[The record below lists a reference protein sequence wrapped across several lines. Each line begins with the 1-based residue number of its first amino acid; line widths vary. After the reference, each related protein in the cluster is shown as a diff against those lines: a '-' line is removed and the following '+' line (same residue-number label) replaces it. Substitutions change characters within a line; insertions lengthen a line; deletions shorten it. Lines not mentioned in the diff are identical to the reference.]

1 LLSQGPSVTLVQN
14 KNAGGGVQIDE
25 TMRRRLIEA
34 VAETIALHAEELTAI
49 DAAQGDGDHG
59 LNMNRGFGAVTAKL
73 DDIAAKPLPE
83 AVQEVGRTLVMTVG
97 GASGAIFGTAFMAAG
112 KVLPEAPTRADA
124 AAAMDAAVAA
134 VRARGKAEFGH
145 KTMLDVLGPVA
156 TALHG
161 DATDLPAVAH
171 AAAEATAGMQAVR
184 GRASFLGERSVGGM
198 DAGARS
204 AALIVAAICGV
215 VEETP

>member
-1 LLSQGPSVTLVQN
+1 MP
-14 KNAGGGVQIDE
+14 IDE
-25 TMRRRLIEA
+25 ELRRRLLQGI
-34 VAETIALHAEELTAI
+34 AETISSHAEELTAI

-59 LNMNRGFGAVTAKL
+59 LNMNRGFSAVMAKA
-73 DDIAAKPLPE
+73 DAITAKPLPE
-83 AVQEVGRTLVMTVG
+83 AMQEVGRTLVMTVG

-112 KVLPEAPTRADA
+112 KSLPENPGRADVA
-124 AAAMDAAVAA
+124 AALDAAVGA

-156 TALHG
+156 KALHG
-161 DATDLPAVAH
+161 TETDIAAVAL

-184 GRASFLGERSVGGM
+184 GRASFLGERSLGAM

-204 AALIVAAICGV
+204 AALIIAAICGTL
-215 VEETP
+215 EGTP

>member
-1 LLSQGPSVTLVQN
+1 MS
-14 KNAGGGVQIDE
+14 IDE
-25 TMRRRLIEA
+25 EMRRRLLQAI
-34 VAETIALHAEELTAI
+34 VDTISAHAEELTAI

-59 LNMNRGFGAVTAKL
+59 LNMNRGFTAVMAKV
-73 DDIAAKPLPE
+73 DAIVAKPLPE
-83 AVQEVGRTLVMTVG
+83 AMQEVGRTLVMTVG

-112 KVLPEAPTRADA
+112 KSLPENPSRADA

-156 TALHG
+156 AALHG
-161 DATDLPAVAH
+161 SDSDIAGIAD
-171 AAAEATAGMQAVR
+171 AAAAATAPMQAVR
-184 GRASFLGERSVGGM
+184 GRASFLGERSVGVM

-204 AALIVAAICGV
+204 AALIIAAICRTL
-215 VEETP
+215 ESAP

>member
-1 LLSQGPSVTLVQN
+1 MP
-14 KNAGGGVQIDE
+14 IDE
-25 TMRRRLIEA
+25 AMRRRLLEA
-34 VAETIALHAEELTAI
+34 IVETIAAHAEELTAI

-59 LNMNRGFGAVTAKL
+59 LNMNRGFAAVTAKA
-73 DDIAAKPLPE
+73 DAIVAKPLPE
-83 AVQEVGRTLVMTVG
+83 AMQEVGRTLVMTVG

-112 KVLPEAPTRADA
+112 KSLAANPTRANA
-124 AAAMDAAVAA
+124 AAAMVAAIAA

-156 TALHG
+156 EALREPQA
-161 DATDLPAVAH
+161 DIAAVAF

-184 GRASFLGERSVGGM
+184 GRASFLGERSLGTM

-204 AALIVAAICGV
+204 AALIIATISGV
-215 VEETP
+215 MKGTP

>member
-1 LLSQGPSVTLVQN
+1 MP
-14 KNAGGGVQIDE
+14 IDE
-25 TMRRRLIEA
+25 DMRRRLLQA
-34 VAETIALHAEELTAI
+34 VVETISRHAEELTAI

-59 LNMNRGFGAVTAKL
+59 LNMTRGFGAVMAKA
-73 DDIAAKPLPE
+73 DGIVAKPLPE
-83 AVQEVGRTLVMTVG
+83 AMQEVGRTLVMTVG

-112 KVLPEAPTRADA
+112 KSLPENPSRADA

-161 DATDLPAVAH
+161 SEPDIAVVAD

-184 GRASFLGERSVGGM
+184 GRASFLGERSVGTM

-204 AALIVAAICGV
+204 AALIIAAICRTL
-215 VEETP
+215 EDTP

>member
-1 LLSQGPSVTLVQN
+1 MP
-14 KNAGGGVQIDE
+14 IDE
-25 TMRRRLIEA
+25 VVRRRLLEA
-34 VAETIALHAEELTAI
+34 IAETITRHAEELTAI

-59 LNMNRGFGAVTAKL
+59 LNMNRGFAAVMAKA
-73 DDIAAKPLPE
+73 DAIIAKPLPE

-112 KVLPEAPTRADA
+112 KSLPENPTRADA

-156 TALHG
+156 AALH
-161 DATDLPAVAH
+161 DSASDVVAAAN
-171 AAAEATAGMQAVR
+171 AAAEGTAGMQAVR
-184 GRASFLGERSVGGM
+184 GRASFLGERSIGTM

-204 AALIVAAICGV
+204 AALIIAAIARI

>member
-1 LLSQGPSVTLVQN
+1 MP
-14 KNAGGGVQIDE
+14 IDE
-25 TMRRRLIEA
+25 EMRRRLLQAI
-34 VAETIALHAEELTAI
+34 AETISSHAEELTAI

-59 LNMNRGFGAVTAKL
+59 LNMNRGFSAVMAKA
-73 DDIAAKPLPE
+73 DAIVAKPLPE
-83 AVQEVGRTLVMTVG
+83 AMQEVGRTLVMTVG

-112 KVLPEAPTRADA
+112 KSLPENPGRADVA
-124 AAAMDAAVAA
+124 AALDAAVGA

-156 TALHG
+156 QALHG
-161 DATDLPAVAH
+161 TETDIAAVAR

-184 GRASFLGERSVGGM
+184 GRASFLGERSLGAM

-204 AALIVAAICGV
+204 AALIIAAICDTLEG
-215 VEETP
+215 TP

>member
-1 LLSQGPSVTLVQN
+1 MP
-14 KNAGGGVQIDE
+14 IDE
-25 TMRRRLIEA
+25 AMRRRLLEA
-34 VAETIALHAEELTAI
+34 VVATIAAHAEELTAI

-59 LNMNRGFGAVTAKL
+59 LNMNRGFAAVTAK
-73 DDIAAKPLPE
+73 AESVVAKALPE

-97 GASGAIFGTAFMAAG
+97 GASGAIFGTAFIAAG
-112 KVLPEAPTRADA
+112 KALPENPTRADA

-156 TALHG
+156 AALH
-161 DATDLPAVAH
+161 DPAADIPAAAF

-184 GRASFLGERSVGGM
+184 GRASFLGERSLGTM

-204 AALIVAAICGV
+204 AALIIAAIARV
-215 VEETP
+215 LEDTP

>member
-1 LLSQGPSVTLVQN
+1 MP
-14 KNAGGGVQIDE
+14 IDE
-25 TMRRRLIEA
+25 QMRRRLVQAI
-34 VAETIALHAEELTAI
+34 VDTISRHAEELTAI

-59 LNMNRGFGAVTAKL
+59 LNMNRGFAAVMDKA
-73 DDIAAKPLPE
+73 DAIVAKPLPE

-112 KVLPEAPTRADA
+112 KSLSENPGRADA
-124 AAAMDAAVAA
+124 AAAMDAAVNA

-156 TALHG
+156 AALHG
-161 DATDLPAVAH
+161 PETDIVSVAD

-184 GRASFLGERSVGGM
+184 GRASFLGERSVGTM

-204 AALIVAAICGV
+204 AALIIAAISRTLEG
-215 VEETP
+215 TP

>member
-1 LLSQGPSVTLVQN
+1 MP
-14 KNAGGGVQIDE
+14 IDE
-25 TMRRRLIEA
+25 AMRRRLLEA
-34 VAETIALHAEELTAI
+34 IVETIAAHAEELTAI

-59 LNMNRGFGAVTAKL
+59 LNMNRGFAAVTAKV
-73 DDIAAKPLPE
+73 DAIVAKPLPE
-83 AVQEVGRTLVMTVG
+83 AMQEVGRTLVMTVG

-112 KVLPEAPTRADA
+112 KSLPQNPTRADA
-124 AAAMDAAVAA
+124 AAAMDAAIAA

-156 TALHG
+156 EALREPQA
-161 DATDLPAVAH
+161 DIAAVAF

-184 GRASFLGERSVGGM
+184 GRASFLGERSLGTM

-204 AALIVAAICGV
+204 AALIIATISGV
-215 VEETP
+215 LKGTP

>member
-1 LLSQGPSVTLVQN
+1 MFWEKQEVGARMP
-14 KNAGGGVQIDE
+14 IDE
-25 TMRRRLIEA
+25 EMRRRLVQAI
-34 VAETIALHAEELTAI
+34 VDTISRHAEELTTI

-59 LNMNRGFGAVTAKL
+59 LNMSRGFAAVMTKVDA
-73 DDIAAKPLPE
+73 IVGKPLPE

-112 KVLPEAPTRADA
+112 KSLPENPGLADA
-124 AAAMDAAVAA
+124 AAAMDAAVSA

-156 TALHG
+156 AALHG
-161 DATDLPAVAH
+161 LDGPETDIAAVAD

-184 GRASFLGERSVGGM
+184 GRASFLGERSVGTM

-204 AALIVAAICGV
+204 AALIIAPISRTLEG
-215 VEETP
+215 TP

>member
-1 LLSQGPSVTLVQN
+1 MP
-14 KNAGGGVQIDE
+14 IDE
-25 TMRRRLIEA
+25 ATRRRLLDA
-34 VAETIALHAEELTAI
+34 LVETIAAHADELTAI

-59 LNMNRGFGAVTAKL
+59 LNMNRGFAAVTAKA
-73 DDIAAKPLPE
+73 DAIVAKPLPE
-83 AVQEVGRTLVMTVG
+83 AMQEVGRTLVMTVG

-112 KVLPEAPTRADA
+112 KSLPENPTRADA
-124 AAAMDAAVAA
+124 AAAVDAAIAA

-156 TALHG
+156 QALHDPTADVG
-161 DATDLPAVAH
+161 ATAF

-184 GRASFLGERSVGGM
+184 GRAAFLGERSLGTM

-204 AALIVAAICGV
+204 AALIIAAICRV
-215 VEETP
+215 LEDTP

>member
-1 LLSQGPSVTLVQN
+1 MP
-14 KNAGGGVQIDE
+14 IDE
-25 TMRRRLIEA
+25 VTRRRLLEA
-34 VAETIALHAEELTAI
+34 IAETIALHVEELTAI

-59 LNMNRGFGAVTAKL
+59 LNMGRGFAAVMAKA
-73 DDIAAKPLPE
+73 DAIVAKPLPE
-83 AVQEVGRTLVMTVG
+83 AAQEVGRTLVMTVG

-112 KVLPEAPTRADA
+112 KSLPESPTRADA
-124 AAAMDAAVAA
+124 AAAMDAAIVA

-156 TALHG
+156 EALHG
-161 DATDLPAVAH
+161 TTADVAAVALV
-171 AAAEATAGMQAVR
+171 AAEDTAGMQAVR
-184 GRASFLGERSVGGM
+184 GRASFLGERSIGSM

-204 AALIVAAICGV
+204 AALIIAAICWV

>member
-1 LLSQGPSVTLVQN
+1 MP
-14 KNAGGGVQIDE
+14 IDE
-25 TMRRRLIEA
+25 DMRRRLLKA
-34 VAETIALHAEELTAI
+34 VAETIERHAEELTAI

-59 LNMNRGFGAVTAKL
+59 LNMSRGFAAVMAKA
-73 DDIAAKPLPE
+73 DAIVAKPLPE
-83 AVQEVGRTLVMTVG
+83 AAQEVGRTLVMTVG

-112 KVLPEAPTRADA
+112 KSLPENPTRADA

-134 VRARGKAEFGH
+134 VQARGKAAFGH

-156 TALHG
+156 AALHEQES
-161 DATDLPAVAH
+161 DVAAVAT

-184 GRASFLGERSVGGM
+184 GRASFLGERSVGSM

-204 AALIVAAICGV
+204 AALIITAIAGV
-215 VEETP
+215 VDEAS

>member
-1 LLSQGPSVTLVQN
+1 MP
-14 KNAGGGVQIDE
+14 IDE
-25 TMRRRLIEA
+25 EMRRRLLRA
-34 VAETIALHAEELTAI
+34 VVETISRHAEELTAI

-59 LNMNRGFGAVTAKL
+59 LNMNRGFSAVMAKA
-73 DDIAAKPLPE
+73 DAIVAKPLPE
-83 AVQEVGRTLVMTVG
+83 AMQDVGRTLVMTVG

-112 KVLPEAPTRADA
+112 KTLPEDPSRADA

-156 TALHG
+156 QALHG
-161 DATDLPAVAH
+161 PPADIPAVAQ
-171 AAAEATAGMQAVR
+171 AAAEATAGMQAIR
-184 GRASFLGERSVGGM
+184 GRASFLGERSVGTM

-204 AALIVAAICGV
+204 AALIITAIFRTLEG
-215 VEETP
+215 TP

>member
-1 LLSQGPSVTLVQN
+1 MLGSTKKIGDTVPTHQ
-14 KNAGGGVQIDE
+14 D
-25 TMRRRLIEA
+25 MRRELLDA
-34 VAETIALHAEELTAI
+34 VADTIARHAEELTAI

-59 LNMNRGFGAVTAKL
+59 LNMSRGFAAVIAKR
-73 DDIAAKPLPE
+73 DAIVAKPLAE
-83 AVQEVGRTLVMTVG
+83 AMQEVGRTLVMTVG

-112 KVLPEAPTRADA
+112 KSLPESPTRADA
-124 AAAMDAAVAA
+124 AAAMDAAIAA
-134 VRARGKAEFGH
+134 VQARGKAAFGH

-161 DATDLPAVAH
+161 EETDIAAVAL

-184 GRASFLGERSVGGM
+184 GRAAFLGERSVGGV

-204 AALIVAAICGV
+204 AALIIAAICRVLEG
-215 VEETP
+215 ERA

>member
-1 LLSQGPSVTLVQN
+1 MP
-14 KNAGGGVQIDE
+14 IDE
-25 TMRRRLIEA
+25 EVRRRLLQAI
-34 VAETIALHAEELTAI
+34 AETISSHAEELTAI

-59 LNMNRGFGAVTAKL
+59 LNMNRGFSAVMAKA
-73 DDIAAKPLPE
+73 DAITAKPLPE
-83 AVQEVGRTLVMTVG
+83 AMQEVGRTLVMTVG

-112 KVLPEAPTRADA
+112 KSLPENPGRADA
-124 AAAMDAAVAA
+124 AAAVDAAVAA

-156 TALHG
+156 KALHG
-161 DATDLPAVAH
+161 TETDIAAVAR

-184 GRASFLGERSVGGM
+184 GRASFLGERSLGAM

-204 AALIVAAICGV
+204 AALIIAAIC
-215 VEETP
+215 ETLEATP

>member
-1 LLSQGPSVTLVQN
+1 MP
-14 KNAGGGVQIDE
+14 IDE
-25 TMRRRLIEA
+25 QMRRRLLQA
-34 VAETIALHAEELTAI
+34 VVETISRHAEELTAI

-59 LNMNRGFGAVTAKL
+59 LNMNRGFSAVAAKA
-73 DDIAAKPLPE
+73 DAIVAKPLPE
-83 AVQEVGRTLVMTVG
+83 AMQEVGRTLVMTVG

-112 KVLPEAPTRADA
+112 KSLPEAPGRADA

-134 VRARGKAEFGH
+134 VQARGKAAFGN

-156 TALHG
+156 SALHG
-161 DATDLPAVAH
+161 SEPDIAGVAD

-184 GRASFLGERSVGGM
+184 GRASFLGERSLGTM

-204 AALIVAAICGV
+204 AALIIAAICRTL
-215 VEETP
+215 EPKP

>member
-1 LLSQGPSVTLVQN
+1 MP
-14 KNAGGGVQIDE
+14 IDE
-25 TMRRRLIEA
+25 TTRRRLLEA
-34 VAETIALHAEELTAI
+34 LVETIAAHAEELTAI

-59 LNMNRGFGAVTAKL
+59 LNMNRGFAAVMAKA
-73 DDIAAKPLPE
+73 DAIVAKPLPE
-83 AVQEVGRTLVMTVG
+83 AMQEVGRTLVMTVG

-112 KVLPEAPTRADA
+112 KSLPESPTRADA
-124 AAAMDAAVAA
+124 AAAMEAAIAA

-156 TALHG
+156 AALHKPTA
-161 DATDLPAVAH
+161 DVAAVAF

-184 GRASFLGERSVGGM
+184 GRASFLGERSLGTM

-204 AALIVAAICGV
+204 AALIIAATCRV
-215 VEETP
+215 LEDTP